1 MTVPRELRKLGP
13 VEPERPTAILLEQA
27 VDLLF
32 EMYLLRGD
40 CSAAAQSLLKQRK
53 VDEALVEDCA
63 RLDDTLSRSYKAL
76 QRTIR
81 GIQRARARRQTA
93 A

>member
-1 MTVPRELRKLGP
+1 MR
-13 VEPERPTAILLEQA
+13 PEKPTARLLDYA

-32 EMYLLRGD
+32 ETYLLRGD
-40 CSAAAQSLLKQRK
+40 CSAAARSMLNQSK
-53 VDEALVEDCA
+53 VDEAAVEDCA
-63 RLDDTLSRSYKAL
+63 RLDDTLARNYRAL
-76 QRTIR
+76 QRTVR

>member
-1 MTVPRELRKLGP
+1 MTTLAAVQ
-13 VEPERPTAILLEQA
+13 PEKPTALLLDHA

-32 EMYLLRGD
+32 EIYLLRGD
-40 CSAAAQSLLKQRK
+40 CSAAAQSMLNQRK
-53 VDEALVEDCA
+53 VDEAGVEDCA

-81 GIQRARARRQTA
+81 GIQRARARRGA
-93 A
+93 AA